1 MKKKPTVSS
10 LKKKAWKLCSE
21 YIRRRDSDSN
31 GMCRCITCG
40 KSGHW
45 KEMQAGHF
53 VSGRTNG
60 ILFDDRGI
68 YAQCMACNVFGQ
80 GKPLEYMIALERM
93 FGQNDALNLR
103 DSLMECK
110 KRVVQFKSYDL
121 DMIIE
126 EYKQR
131 IKQLIKEKGDV

>member
-40 KSGHW
+40 KTAHW

-93 FGQNDALNLR
+93 LGREEASKLR
-103 DSLMECK
+103 DELLWFK
-110 KRVVQFKSYDL
+110 KRVLQFRCSDL
-121 DMIIE
+121 EMIIDD
-126 EYKQR
+126 YKQR